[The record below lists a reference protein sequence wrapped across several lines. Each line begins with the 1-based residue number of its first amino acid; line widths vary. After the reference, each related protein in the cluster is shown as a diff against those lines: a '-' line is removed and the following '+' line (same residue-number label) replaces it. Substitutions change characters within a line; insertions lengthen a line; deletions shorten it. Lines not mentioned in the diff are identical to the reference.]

1 MNCLCIIKCEGN
13 LLLVGVDLLD
23 IYLPYLLNVLVIRLN
38 ERLLHLN
45 LSSENEELV
54 VEGRVAEFTIHQL
67 ENRLEPILHL

>member
-23 IYLPYLLNVLVIRLN
+23 VNLPNLLNVLVISLD
-38 ERLLHLN
+38 ERLLHLD

-54 VEGRVAEFTIHQL
+54 VEGRVAELAIHQL
-67 ENRLEPILHL
+67 ENRLEAILHL